1 MNALTAQIEQQLM
14 ELPALDRVRLVDKLL
29 SSLDAASSRSFE
41 VEWAQEAESRIQAYD
56 SGQLSSSP
64 ASAVLDRLSKQF
76 GS

>member
-1 MNALTAQIEQQLM
+1 MSTLTAKIEQQLM
-14 ELPALDRVRLVDKLL
+14 ALPALDRVRLVDKLL
-29 SSLDAASSRSFE
+29 SSLDVASSCSFD

-64 ASAVLDRLSKQF
+64 ASAVFDRLSKQY